1 MKVSQA
7 VDYHVQYHQANS
19 KKNTIKTC
27 EFVLTRFSA
36 KFGSRDIECLTHE
49 EILTFLISLTV
60 DTKQATKRNRCSVL
74 TSFYNFT
81 INTSLPDLINPCNTV
96 IIKKVFRR
104 SQPNQWQIVD
114 KQICVQ

>member
-1 MKVSQA
+1 MCSITKPTPQ
-7 VDYHVQYHQANS
+7 
-19 KKNTIKTC
+19 KNTIKTC

-36 KFGSRDIECLTHE
+36 KFGSWDIECLTHE

-60 DTKQATKRNRCSVL
+60 DTKQATKRNRYSVL